1 MDELNQV
8 FLETHP
14 QTRTAEIKSGNFF
27 VKKHDTILPKW
38 IIDMNASSGRGVSYI
53 IV

>member
-14 QTRTAEIKSGNFF
+14 QTRIAEIKSGNFF
-27 VKKHDTILPKW
+27 VKKHSSAHRFCQILNWHIKTITRW
-38 IIDMNASSGRGVSYI
+38 V
-53 IV
+53 